1 MNLQG
6 LNMKR
11 FLAVACLSSL
21 AVLTHASDSA
31 SGIYLGAEYGRTQV
45 DNVVENTDK
54 DASGIFL
61 GYNFGNGF
69 SVELGYRNL
78 LDLKVD
84 ETFYDVD
91 LGATLGVSAK
101 TEVTAIHLLAEYVF
115 PINDALG
122 VSIRAGAAQIESDTT
137 GSGWIQDPIYL
148 PESAIVDLS
157 HKSSSTVVVAGIG
170 AQYRINA
177 ITLRATYDHYDRTD
191 ELELDVFAVGA
202 AWNF

>member
-1 MNLQG
+1 
-6 LNMKR
+6 MKR

-84 ETFYDVD
+84 ETFYDTDMEV
-91 LGATLGVSAK
+91 TVSAFAK
-101 TEVTAIHLLAEYVF
+101 SETTALHLLAEYSF
-115 PINDALG
+115 SINDAFG
-122 VSIRAGAAQIESDTT
+122 VSIRAGLAEQETKFDAT
-137 GSGWIQDPIYL
+137 GTASGWLNQGSVSTY
-148 PESAIVDLS
+148 ESVTVDLS
-157 HKSSSTVVVAGIG
+157 EKGSATVIIAGVG
-170 AQYRINA
+170 AQYRINS
-177 ITLRATYDHYDRTD
+177 ITLRATYDRYDDTGD
-191 ELELDVFAVGA
+191 IGLDVFAVGA